1 MRRTGGVRQ
10 AESDKHS
17 RPHPSPTRGEGAARG
32 SFQSS
37 TSALLLLAM
46 LAAAVPLAAPLQA
59 FAADPRFPD
68 WPCVQIKVPEIS
80 VAAVWTG
87 PPIED
92 VGTKWQ
98 EDPSVAELV
107 PRLAARRTPLE
118 EAEKRIA
125 DFLVDPATRE
135 QRGKLLFAGL
145 FATLARERAE
155 VMDGIERFSRKQKGV
170 VDKIRTKTAELHRLQ
185 DAHAEESKI
194 DDLANQLDWDIR
206 VYEDEKKTVS
216 YVCEVPQLIERR
228 LFALSRMIQQALE

>member
-1 MRRTGGVRQ
+1 VRW
-10 AESDKHS
+10 
-17 RPHPSPTRGEGAARG
+17 PSSKSMP
-32 SFQSS
+32 
-37 TSALLLLAM
+37 LLLMTLA
-46 LAAAVPLAAPLQA
+46 LAVVLAVSVRA

-87 PPIED
+87 PSIED
-92 VGTKWQ
+92 VHTKWQ
-98 EDPSVAELV
+98 DDPSVAELV
-107 PRLAARRTPLE
+107 PRLAARRTALE

-125 DFLVDPATRE
+125 DFLNDPAVRE
-135 QRGKLLFAGL
+135 QKGKLLFAGL

-185 DAHAEESKI
+185 DAHAEDSKI
-194 DDLANQLDWDIR
+194 EDLANQLDWDIR

>member
-1 MRRTGGVRQ
+1 VRRTGGVRQ

-46 LAAAVPLAAPLQA
+46 LAAAVPLAAPLPA
-59 FAADPRFPD
+59 LAADPRFPD

-80 VAAVWTG
+80 VAAVWAG